1 MESYS
6 NRELVLVLDF
16 GAQYGQLI
24 ARKIR
29 ECKVYCEIVPCS
41 TPAEEIVARKPKGL
55 VLSGGPASIYEPGA
69 PSMDAAL
76 LESSIPIL
84 GICYGEQLLAHL
96 LGGKVEPA
104 TRREYGRTELT
115 VLGDPLLFSGLN
127 KRLICWMS
135 HGDYV
140 TEVPQGFRVA
150 AVTQNCPSAAIE
162 DTSRRLFGVQFHPE
176 VVHTPW
182 GKDLLSNFL
191 FLACKCKGDWTA
203 ASFVQESVADI
214 RSKVGGESVLC
225 GLSGGV
231 DSCTAA
237 ALVHRAI
244 GDQLVCMFIDH
255 GLLRKGEAESV
266 TETFRQ
272 HFKVNLV
279 AVQAED
285 RFLDSLRGITDPEQK
300 RKVIGNQF
308 IQVFEEEAR
317 KLGSFAFLAQGTL
330 YPDVIESG
338 TATAATIKTHHNVGG
353 LPASMGFRL
362 LEPLRELFKDE
373 VRELA
378 YELGLPDE
386 IVWRQP
392 FPGPGLAIRIL
403 GEVTPER
410 LNVLRE
416 ADAIVID
423 EIKRAGL
430 YTRLWQS
437 FAVLTPLR
445 SVGVMGDQRTY
456 GYAVA
461 LRAVTSDDAMTATWA
476 QLPFEVLEAI
486 GSRIMNEVQAVNRVV
501 YDISSKPPA
510 TIEWE

>member
-1 MESYS
+1 LGTLNS
-6 NRELVLVLDF
+6 RELILILDF
-16 GAQYGQLI
+16 GAQYVQLI

-29 ECKVYCEIVPCS
+29 ECKVYCEIVPCT
-41 TPAEEIVARKPKGL
+41 TPAEKILARKPKGL

-69 PSMDAAL
+69 PMMDPAL
-76 LESSIPIL
+76 LTAGIPIL
-84 GICYGEQLLAHL
+84 GICYGQQLLAHL
-96 LGGKVEPA
+96 LGGVVKPA
-104 TRREYGRTELT
+104 TKKEYGRTELRVT
-115 VLGDPLLFSGLN
+115 GEPLLFSGLN

-135 HGDYV
+135 HGDHV
-140 TEVPQGFRVA
+140 VEMPQGFRVA
-150 AVTQNCPSAAIE
+150 AKTQNCPSAAIE
-162 DTSRRLFGVQFHPE
+162 NAEKNLFGVQFHPE

-191 FLACKCKGDWTA
+191 TLACKCKRDWTA
-203 ASFVQESVADI
+203 SSFVEHASGEI
-214 RSKVGGESVLC
+214 RETVGKERVLC

-266 TETFRQ
+266 TKTFSK
-272 HFKVNLV
+272 HFKLNLI
-279 AVQAED
+279 AVESQQ
-285 RFLDSLRGITDPEQK
+285 RFLDRLQGITDPEEK
-300 RKVIGNQF
+300 RKVIGNEF
-308 IQVFEEEAR
+308 IKVFEEEAE
-317 KLGSFAFLAQGTL
+317 KLGRFAFFAQGTL

-353 LPASMGFRL
+353 LPEKMNFRL

-373 VRELA
+373 VREIA
-378 YELGLPDE
+378 YELSLPDE

-410 LNVLRE
+410 LNILRE
-416 ADAIVID
+416 ADAVVIE

-437 FAVLTPLR
+437 FAVLTPIR

-456 GYAVA
+456 GYVVV
-461 LRAVTSDDAMTATWA
+461 LRAVTSDDAMTANWA
-476 QLPFEVLEAI
+476 ELPFEVLESV
-486 GSRIMNEVQAVNRVV
+486 GSRIMNEVQGVNRVV